1 MEAHDMKKVIAS
13 YGVSLSLLKFLSS
26 KLKVNGPAYKGARMP
41 EFNASSINESQFND
55 NLRMKSFQCTIV
67 GAGLVINWTTQEQFT
82 DSEAK
87 ELVDEIE
94 RAAWYLYYRWLD
106 MSASTS
112 RMPEIVV
119 DVCDRDNISPCY
131 SESFGDCNP

>member
-1 MEAHDMKKVIAS
+1 MKRVIAS
-13 YGVSLSLLKFLSS
+13 SGVSPNLLKFLSS
-26 KLKVNGPAYKGARMP
+26 KLKVNGPAYRGARMP
-41 EFNASSINESQFND
+41 QFNASSINESQFND
-55 NLRMKSFQCTIV
+55 NLREKSFQCTIL
-67 GAGLVINWTTQEQFT
+67 GDSLTIDWTTQEQFT

-94 RAAWYLYYRWLD
+94 RAVWYLYYKWLGI
-106 MSASTS
+106 SASTS

-119 DVCDRDNISPCY
+119 NVCDRDDISPCY